1 MDARAAPAG
10 DASVVVAAPA
20 VALRTAVGLRR
31 GAGDP
36 TWHATPDGVWHG
48 RPTPDGPATLR
59 LRARPD
65 GVEAHAWGPGA
76 RAALADVPGLLGRLD
91 DVTGFAAHLH
101 PAVHAAARAHPD
113 LRLPRSGEVWPT
125 LVTAV
130 LEQRVVGLDAHAS
143 WRRLVLRHGEPAPG
157 PAPAGLRVC
166 PAPGVW
172 ASLPVWE
179 WRGAG
184 VDAQR
189 SGAVQRAAV
198 VAHRFTAD
206 LEPDELAR
214 RVRTVVGIGP
224 WTAAETTARALGDPD
239 AVQVGDAHLP
249 HLVGWALTGRRADD
263 AGMLHLLAPWAGHR
277 QRVVVLLERAYRGRM
292 PTYGPRAARAR
303 PMR

>member
-1 MDARAAPAG
+1 MDPRAAPDG
-10 DASVVVAAPA
+10 DAGVVVAAPA
-20 VALRTAVGLRR
+20 VALRTALGLRR

-36 TWHATPDGVWHG
+36 TWHATPDAVWHA
-48 RPTPDGPATLR
+48 RPTPEGPATLR

-143 WRRLVLRHGEPAPG
+143 WRRLVLRHGDPAPG
-157 PAPAGLRVC
+157 PAPAGLRAC

-277 QRVVVLLERAYRGRM
+277 QRVIVLLERAYRGRM
-292 PTYGPRAARAR
+292 PTYGPRAPRAR
-303 PMR
+303 PLR